1 MASFLRWMSLACLAL
16 GFTVSSFGQSF
27 SKNRISQAV
36 DDRQMTPV
44 SGSTHPYARV
54 EFDRGMADSGMKI
67 EGAALVF
74 KPSPA
79 QQKALETLL
88 KQQQDP
94 NSPNFRRW
102 ITPAEFADRFGMTQG
117 DIAKVTT
124 WLESSGLKV
133 ESVSNS
139 RNLVR
144 FTGTAAQI
152 SVVFHTEFHNYLV
165 NGENHFANAT
175 ELSVPTAIAGTVLG
189 FRNLDDFRPRARAV
203 LKHFTSN
210 LSGNHWLAPDD
221 FATIYDLQTL
231 YSSGKNGSGQWL
243 AVVGQTAVQLTD
255 MEAFR
260 AASGLAAN
268 DPIPILMPGTGSSV
282 ITSGDEG
289 EADLDLEWS
298 GAVARNATI
307 LFVYTGNDPNFG
319 VFDALQYTIDNNL
332 APVISIS
339 YGNCESA
346 FGSSNMGIIEGW
358 AQQANAQGETIS
370 AASGDSGAADC
381 DFQVAAA
388 SQGLAVD
395 VPGVIPEVT
404 SVGGSE
410 FTGDPSTTVPPVDTT
425 YWFGNNNALN
435 GSAKSYIP
443 ETAWND
449 TSTGVNPCE
458 SGTPATFCA
467 TGGGVSTIYAKPA
480 YQTGPG
486 VPADGKRDV
495 PDVSLNASPNHD
507 GYLVCSA
514 GSCTNGF
521 RDASNNLT
529 IFGGTSAGAPTFS
542 GFLALVN
549 QSKGTNGL
557 GNVNPTLYSLATS
570 TPTAFHDVTSGN
582 NIVPCVSG
590 SVGCPS
596 SLTYGYSAGVGYDL
610 VTGVGTIDGQKLVN
624 AWPAANIV
632 PSFHMIASPTTL
644 SLTPGQTGTSTV
656 TVSSSGGF
664 SGSVSLSCT
673 PSSTTVEITCSLSP
687 ASVSLSAG
695 GSVNS
700 TLSVVTA
707 APHAISG
714 KTTAARETNGL
725 GRLAESF
732 AMLLGATFLIGG
744 SLRRRRWTL
753 VLGLMLIAFLLA
765 SFGCGGGSSSSP
777 STPTDPGTPAGSYQV
792 TVTSTAG
799 IAQVSVTV
807 Q

>member
-1 MASFLRWMSLACLAL
+1 VASFSKWMSFACLAL
-16 GFTVSSFGQSF
+16 SFTVPSFGQSF
-27 SKNRISQAV
+27 SKNRILQAV

-44 SGSTHPYARV
+44 GGSTHPYARA
-54 EFDRGMADSGMKI
+54 EFDRGIADGGMRI

-94 NSPNFRRW
+94 NSANFRRW
-102 ITPAEFADRFGMTQG
+102 ITPAEFADRFGMTRG
-117 DIAKVTT
+117 DIAKVTA
-124 WLESSGLKV
+124 WLEASGLKV

-152 SVVFHTEFHNYLV
+152 SVVFHTEFHHYLV

-175 ELSVPTAIAGTVLG
+175 ELSVPAAIADTVLG
-189 FRNLDDFRPRARAV
+189 FRNLDDFRPRPRAV
-203 LKHFTSN
+203 LKHYTSS
-210 LSGNHWLAPDD
+210 LSGNHFVAPDD

-260 AASGLAAN
+260 TASGLAAN
-268 DPIPILMPGTGSSV
+268 DPIPILMPGSGSSV

-289 EADLDLEWS
+289 ESDLDLEWS

-319 VFDALQYTIDNNL
+319 VFDALQYTVDNNL

-346 FGSSNMGIIEGW
+346 FGSSNMAIIEGW

-381 DFQVAAA
+381 DFNVAAA
-388 SQGLAVD
+388 TQGLAVD

-404 SVGGSE
+404 SVGGAE
-410 FTGDPSTTVPPVDTT
+410 FTGDAATTVPPVDTT
-425 YWFGNNNALN
+425 YWFGANNGLN

-443 ETAWND
+443 ETSWND
-449 TSTGVNPCE
+449 TSTCATQNPA
-458 SGTPATFCA
+458 SFCA
-467 TGGGVSTIYAKPA
+467 SGGGVSTVYAKPA
-480 YQTGPG
+480 YQTGKG

-495 PDVSLNASPNHD
+495 PDVSLNASPDHD

-542 GFLALVN
+542 GFLSLVN
-549 QSKGTNGL
+549 QAKGANGL

-570 TPTAFHDVTSGN
+570 TPTAFHDITSGN
-582 NIVPCVSG
+582 NIVPCVKG
-590 SVGCPS
+590 STGCPA
-596 SLTYGYSAGVGYDL
+596 SLTIGYSAGVGYDL

-632 PSFHMIASPTTL
+632 PSFHMLASPATL
-644 SLTPGQTGTSTV
+644 SLTPGQTGKSTV

-664 SGSVSLSCT
+664 SGTVSLSCAA
-673 PSSTTVEITCSLSP
+673 SSTTVEITCSLSP
-687 ASVSLSAG
+687 TSVTLSAG

-700 TLSVVTA
+700 TLSVVTT

-714 KTTAARETNGL
+714 TTTAARETNGL
-725 GRLAESF
+725 GRLAESL

-744 SLRRRRWTL
+744 PLRRRRWKL

-765 SFGCGGGSSSSP
+765 SFGCGGGSSSS

-799 IAQVSVTV
+799 VAQVSVTV